1 MKRIAIYSRKSKETD
16 TGESIKNQIHICKEY
31 FLRQYDQC
39 TFETFED

>member
-16 TGESIKNQIHICKEY
+16 TGESIKNQINICKEY

-39 TFETFED
+39 TF